1 MSAKEMFEKLGYKEQ
16 ADSEHIFYINDN
28 YIFRCQIAFDLAE
41 KTFDVH
47 IGYAANDITMKELQ
61 AINKKCKELGW
72 I

>member
-41 KTFDVH
+41 KTFDAH
-47 IGYAANDITMKELQ
+47 I
-61 AINKKCKELGW
+61 
-72 I
+72 